1 MSVRDLRVTFASRE
15 RTVHAVNG
23 VSFDLAAGEVLG
35 ILGESGSGKSVTLR
49 ALIGLLPPAQ
59 TRIEGDVRIA
69 GRDLTRLAGK
79 PLADFRGRT
88 IAMIFQEPMTALDP
102 VYTIGAQIE
111 ETIVRHEGVSH
122 KAARAR
128 ALELLD
134 LVQIP
139 SPARRL
145 AAYPHEMSGG
155 MRQRAMI
162 ALALSCR
169 PSILLAD
176 EPTTALDV
184 TVQIQIILLLRRL
197 QRELGMA
204 VIFVTHDVG
213 VSVEIADRLAVM
225 YAGRFV
231 ETGPTEAVIRQ
242 PRHPYTE
249 GLLGSTVTTA
259 RGQRLP
265 AIPGAPPD
273 LRALPPAAPSLPAA
287 ATPRSGAS
295 RTCRRR
301 TASPPTTPRA
311 ACAQE
316 AEKGPSAEVRRPRP
330 PCHIAREIIGPTN
343 FRLRGPQTTG
353 LPLRRLRPM
362 TTPRVQPPRHRAR
375 DRWQRRGDCGHAD

>member
-1 MSVRDLRVTFASRE
+1 
-15 RTVHAVNG
+15 
-23 VSFDLAAGEVLG
+23 
-35 ILGESGSGKSVTLR
+35 
-49 ALIGLLPPAQ
+49 
-59 TRIEGDVRIA
+59 
-69 GRDLTRLAGK
+69 
-79 PLADFRGRT
+79 
-88 IAMIFQEPMTALDP
+88 MIFQEPMTALDP

-145 AAYPHEMSGG
+145 GAYPHEMSGG

-273 LRALPPAAPSLPAA
+273 LRALPPGCAFAP
-287 ATPRSGAS
+287 R
-295 RTCRRR
+295 CRYAEERCV
-301 TASPPTTPRA
+301 ADVPPQHRVAPDHTTR
-311 ACAQE
+311 CVLAQE
-316 AEKGPSAEVRRPRP
+316 AEKAHLLRWRPRP
-330 PCHIAREIIGPTN
+330 PLNVTRETSGRRTFVCGAQTWPRTPLRDYASRAA
-343 FRLRGPQTTG
+343 FGRRLAVWTFSASCGRLRALATAAASG
-353 LPLRRLRPM
+353 LPWVALA
-362 TTPRVQPPRHRAR
+362 TPDPTAGEMNDDHRIAADVDRGRAR
-375 DRWQRRGDCGHAD
+375 PSRLAGTVAFA